1 MDVKEIY
8 TSIDELT
15 AQLEAMTAKLEEAV
29 RLAVKEAA
37 AENPTKLNR
46 ISSNIFTIKLSEMT
60 GKPWSPSFY
69 DWNKSAEFI
78 IEYLKNKPCTDWKK
92 ILQSKLEKA
101 TGDVV
106 PFDTKTG
113 SGWWRTTYTTP
124 VDKRFVEKIIAKL

>member
-106 PFDTKTG
+106 NFDKTTG